1 MVTYRP
7 RVLDGELA
15 DRLKSAGAVLI
26 QGPKASGKTETA
38 RRIAGSAVFLDVDA
52 NARQAVTLASGRVLE
67 GKTPRLIDEWQLAPE
82 IWNHVRHEVDARG
95 EPGQFILTG
104 SLIPAED
111 TVRHSGAG
119 RVSRLLLRP
128 MSLFETG
135 RSTGHVSMRGLL
147 DAEAPTTNDPDL
159 TIADLA
165 ESIAAGGWPRHLN
178 LSVRAATRSV
188 RDYVE
193 EITHTDVVT
202 VDGVRRDPVRVA
214 RLMASLARN
223 VATYASNNTLVA
235 DTGQA
240 GEQLDRHTVSD
251 YLTALERLFIIEDQ
265 PAWAPHLRSKARLRM
280 ASKRHF
286 VDPSLAVAVLGAS
299 ADRLLDDIEFLGF
312 LFESLVVR
320 DLRVYAQAA
329 DARVLQYRDGTGLE
343 VDAIVEA
350 ADGRWAAFEVKLGG
364 ALVDEGA
371 KSLLSFAAR
380 VDTNRC
386 GAPTALAVISG
397 SGVGFKRP
405 DGVLVIPI
413 GALGP

>member
-52 NARQAVTLASGRVLE
+52 NARQAVTLAPGRVLE

-147 DAEAPTTNDPDL
+147 DAEAPTTNDPGL

-165 ESIAAGGWPRHLN
+165 ESIAGGGWPRHLN

-202 VDGVRRDPVRVA
+202 VDGVRRGPVRVA

-286 VDPSLAVAVLGAS
+286 VDPSLAVAALGAS
-299 ADRLLDDIEFLGF
+299 ADRLLDDVEFLGF

-371 KSLLSFAAR
+371 ESLLSLAAR